1 MSLST
6 TSAASSATST
16 PSVSSVSSPT
26 ASSVDLH
33 SLSSGSALVVVNGLG
48 IGLDLAL
55 GGTASKTVTDSIKA
69 APVGPELVPVSPMF
83 TVPVLPAASE
93 HVSKPFGSTGAM
105 WGNDVWERA
114 FASHGRS

>member
-6 TSAASSATST
+6 SSAASSAAST

-33 SLSSGSALVVVNGLG
+33 SLSSGSAVVGLG
-48 IGLDLAL
+48 LGLAL
-55 GGTASKTVTDSIKA
+55 EGTASKTVTDSINA
-69 APVGPELVPVSPMF
+69 APVGPEVVPASPVF

-105 WGNDVWERA
+105 WGNDVWERG